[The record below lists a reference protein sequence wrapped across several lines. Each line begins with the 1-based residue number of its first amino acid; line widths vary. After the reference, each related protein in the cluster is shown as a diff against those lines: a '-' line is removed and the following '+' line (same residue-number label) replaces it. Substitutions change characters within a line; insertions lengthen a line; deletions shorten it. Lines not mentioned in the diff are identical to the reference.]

1 MINKNGEINAL
12 LNLIE
17 DPDENVY
24 QSITKRFIG
33 FGQAVIP
40 ILNEFQQL
48 TEDPVQVSKIS
59 SIISNI
65 SVKCLEDAAISWKN
79 NGDQS
84 VLEASLF
91 IAAYL
96 NLENDRD
103 QLFFEIEKIRKTIWL
118 ELNDYLTPLE
128 EINIINKIIFGHF
141 NYRGIKMDLNAI
153 SDFDPGILLIN
164 KVSNTFPLGSLYLIV
179 CEMLGISVMPAHIPK
194 QNLLC
199 YVEEGSSIISIEGS
213 DILFYLDPLN
223 GQIYTHK
230 DIDTYVKKMNLVHPP
245 VVFKPSSSI
254 NYVQRWLKSIAEAE
268 QLSGALDRHAGL
280 QRIISSI
287 EE

>member
-1 MINKNGEINAL
+1 MINKNAEINAL

-17 DPDENVY
+17 DPDEEVY

-33 FGQAVIP
+33 FGQGVIP

-48 TEDPVQVSKIS
+48 TEDPVQVNKIS
-59 SIISNI
+59 SIISSI
-65 SVKCLEDAAISWKN
+65 SVKCLEDGVISWKN
-79 NGDQS
+79 NSDQS
-84 VLEASLF
+84 ILEASLF

-96 NLENDRD
+96 NIENERE

-118 ELNDYLTPLE
+118 ELNEYLTPLE

-141 NYRGIKMDLNAI
+141 DYRGIKMDLNAI
-153 SDFDPGILLIN
+153 SDFDPGRLLVN
-164 KVSNTFPLGSLYLIV
+164 KISNTFPLGSLYLIV
-179 CEMLGISVMPAHIPK
+179 CEMLGISVMPSHIPK

-199 YVEEGSSIISIEGS
+199 YVEEESSIISTEGS
-213 DILFYLDPLN
+213 DILFYIDPLN

-254 NYVQRWLKSIAEAE
+254 NYVQRWLKAIAEAE

-280 QRIISSI
+280 QRIVSTL
-287 EE
+287 EL

>member
-17 DPDENVY
+17 DPDEEVY
-24 QSITKRFIG
+24 QSITKRFMG

-40 ILNEFQQL
+40 ILSEYQQL
-48 TEDPVQVSKIS
+48 TEDPVQTAKIS
-59 SIISNI
+59 SIISGI
-65 SVKCLEDAAISWKN
+65 SIKCLEDAVISWKN
-79 NGDQS
+79 NNDRS

-91 IAAYL
+91 VASYL
-96 NLENDRD
+96 NPENDRD

-128 EINIINKIIFGHF
+128 EVNIINKIIFGHY
-141 NYRGIKMDLNAI
+141 NYRGVKMDLNAI
-153 SDFDPGILLIN
+153 ADFDPGNLLTN
-164 KVSNTFPLGSLYLIV
+164 KVSNTYPLGSLYLIV
-179 CEMLGISVMPAHIPK
+179 CEMLGISVLPVHIPK

-199 YVEEGSSIISIEGS
+199 YAEEGSSIISLEGN
-213 DILFYLDPLN
+213 DILFYIDPLS

-230 DIDTYVKKMNLVHPP
+230 DIETYVKKMNLVHPP
-245 VVFKPSSSI
+245 AVFKPSSSV

-268 QLSGALDRHAGL
+268 QLSGSTDRHDGL
-280 QRIISSI
+280 QRIISMI
-287 EE
+287 EQ